1 MIDIYYDMIEEI
13 INTKYD
19 KKMMVDLSFVDK
31 DTIRRLN
38 KDYRG
43 LDKPTDVLSFSMV
56 EGEYSELAGDIL
68 GDVIICE
75 DIVLENSRE
84 NGVSFEEELLRVIAH
99 GTLHLIGYTH
109 DKQEDYKSMVDIQE
123 SFVKKYIQKLDKEDD

>member
-1 MIDIYYDMIEEI
+1 MTDIFYDMIEEI

-19 KKMMVDLSFVDK
+19 KKMMVDLSFVDR

-38 KDYRG
+38 NDYRG
-43 LDKPTDVLSFSMV
+43 IDKATDVLSFSMI

-68 GDVIICE
+68 GDVIVCE

-84 NGVSFEEELLRVIAH
+84 NSVSFEEELLRVIAH

-109 DKQEDYKSMVDIQE
+109 NEEDDYNNMRRLQE
-123 SFVKKYIQKLDKEDD
+123 SFVDKYKNKLNKEDD